1 MALGCFAE
9 EVGVGALLAAA
20 ALGLGCRASPRE
32 RGARSCRQEDPS
44 VGIEVSGNSRQ
55 LFQGKARK
63 SSVKSK

>member
-9 EVGVGALLAAA
+9 EVGAGALLAAA
-20 ALGLGCRASPRE
+20 ALGLAGASPRE

-55 LFQGKARK
+55 LLQGKARK
-63 SSVKSK
+63 TSVKSK